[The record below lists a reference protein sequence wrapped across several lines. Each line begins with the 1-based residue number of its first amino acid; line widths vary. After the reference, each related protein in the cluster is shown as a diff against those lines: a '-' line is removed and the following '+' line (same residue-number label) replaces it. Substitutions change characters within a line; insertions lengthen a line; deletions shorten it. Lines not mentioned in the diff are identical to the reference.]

1 MEDTLYVIIM
11 HQQQGGISKSEVG
24 VLLFE
29 MSTFKLKIIIM
40 TLVIIPLLGGGHFQ
54 ISFQRRGKMHMELYG
69 I

>member
-11 HQQQGGISKSEVG
+11 HQQQGGISKSELG

-29 MSTFKLKIIIM
+29 MSTFKFFFIIM

-54 ISFQRRGKMHMELYG
+54 ISFHKRGEMHMELYG